1 MKSSINFN
9 SCSRA
14 RWFSSLKKDISCVV
28 GSLLTTFSKSS
39 TAVDKALEEFWDLT
53 FFLVPFFIGTN
64 CFLSES
70 SPWSIPSLDCSSVG
84 VRLSEALFTASP
96 SDSCSDEEDS
106 TAMSG
111 LHESLVWTSGNS
123 WLNQDP
129 SCFSSWTLF
138 TPVEVLTVNAIFLH
152 SDMHFL
158 NLFLSW
164 YTLNGKLPSS
174 YLWPNS
180 FSTLP
185 YISAFFE
192 FFVFVKINF
201 FL

>member
-1 MKSSINFN
+1 MHQLSCWVIINNFFKKLHSSGQRTRRVLRFD
-9 SCSRA
+9 
-14 RWFSSLKKDISCVV
+14 FL
-28 GSLLTTFSKSS
+28 SS
-39 TAVDKALEEFWDLT
+39 TL
-53 FFLVPFFIGTN
+53 PYRQN

-70 SPWSIPSLDCSSVG
+70 SPWSKPSLDCSSVG
-84 VRLSEALFTASP
+84 VLLSDALFTGSP
-96 SDSCSDEEDS
+96 SDNCSDEEDS

-123 WLNQDP
+123 WLNQAP

-164 YTLNGKLPSS
+164 STLNGKLPSS
-174 YLWPNS
+174 YLWPKS
-180 FSTLP
+180 LSTLA